1 MNSIGEKEDR
11 PYHIQK
17 AISQR
22 HVFCSQELPS
32 DLTSKSKQRHSLF
45 SDAVR
50 ATESIGRKKNSVII
64 PDKKSQLLHV
74 VQKRNVYGVKQ
85 KWQMLK
91 EIGRGAT
98 GMVYKVRD
106 IKTGEIY
113 VAKKLHPI
121 KNELGNFNQ
130 ERVKSLKVRVLE
142 IMILIPSRKSSRCC
156 SQPNKKTSL
165 NSRISN

>member
-1 MNSIGEKEDR
+1 M
-11 PYHIQK
+11 
-17 AISQR
+17 
-22 HVFCSQELPS
+22 FCSQELPS

-50 ATESIGRKKNSVII
+50 ATESIGRKKNSVIV

-98 GMVYKVRD
+98 GMVYKV
-106 IKTGEIY
+106 
-113 VAKKLHPI
+113 
-121 KNELGNFNQ
+121 
-130 ERVKSLKVRVLE
+130 
-142 IMILIPSRKSSRCC
+142 
-156 SQPNKKTSL
+156 
-165 NSRISN
+165 